1 MENYFLQ
8 ESIHIGKLIGMKRKY
23 DNKEEV
29 KIKFDPGKCEA
40 LISVEDVM
48 ITEVLTVH
56 PDRRVALARL
66 RMLRYGVGALPVVK
80 KDGTLI
86 GILTLRDIDLAGS
99 DIHELRVKNLMTSEL
114 ITRKKDALISD
125 VVDIMINTGIQRI
138 PIVDDDNKLIGLVTQ
153 ATVIRRIRPLL
164 R

>member
-1 MENYFLQ
+1 
-8 ESIHIGKLIGMKRKY
+8 MKRKY

-56 PDRRVALARL
+56 PDRRVELARL

-86 GILTLRDIDLAGS
+86 GILTLRDIDLAGL